1 MTDEN
6 RLESRH
12 VVIDDH
18 LIGTRDSICL
28 VADVKGDRFKEV
40 MIASMSGRSNLV
52 WYEIPSDSTQPFYP
66 NNQVDLCKNVTAA
79 NGPERL
85 ETNITIGEDPG

>member
-40 MIASMSGRSNLV
+40 MIGSMSGRSNLV
-52 WYEIPSDSTQPFYP
+52 WYEYP
-66 NNQVDLCKNVTAA
+66 DWKRHAIAA
-79 NGPERL
+79 LLEVGGVVIDINGDGDWTL
-85 ETNITIGEDPG
+85 